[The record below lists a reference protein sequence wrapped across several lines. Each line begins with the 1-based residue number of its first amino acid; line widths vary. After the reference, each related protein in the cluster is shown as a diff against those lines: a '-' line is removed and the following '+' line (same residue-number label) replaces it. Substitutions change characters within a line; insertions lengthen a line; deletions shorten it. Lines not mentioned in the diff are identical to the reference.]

1 MPKSLTER
9 VDDLLAR
16 SDPLERLA
24 FLIDVRERTPQLRA
38 DALGEALALGL
49 TRYRVAKELGV
60 STQAVQAWEAT
71 PKRKRKRP

>member
-24 FLIDVRERTPQLRA
+24 FLIDIRERTPQLRA
-38 DALGEALALGL
+38 DALGELLADGW
-49 TRYRVAKELGV
+49 TRYAVAKELGV
-60 STQAVQAWEAT
+60 SAQAVQQWPAT
-71 PKRKRKRP
+71 LKRKRRKP